1 MLKVAVIVGSVRAD
15 SINRTFAEALGK
27 LAKPGMQFDFLRI
40 DDLPVH
46 NPDSDADQ
54 PVAARKFKARIE
66 AADGVLFVTPEYNR
80 SIPAALKNAIDW
92 ASRPY
97 GKNSFAGKPVAVA
110 GASVGNI
117 GTAVAQ
123 QHLRNILAHLDAA
136 VLGQPEVFF
145 TLRPGVIDETGNIV
159 DEQAKTF
166 LQGFLGRFQAWVSR
180 FAVREAAAA

>member
-15 SINRTFAEALGK
+15 SINREFAQALGN

-46 NPDSDADQ
+46 NPDADADQ
-54 PVAARKFKARIE
+54 PQVARQFKARIE
-66 AADGVLFVTPEYNR
+66 AADAVLFVTPEYNR

-97 GKNSFAGKPVAVA
+97 GKNSFVGKPVAAA

-145 TLRPGVIDETGNIV
+145 TLKPGVIDQAGNIA
-159 DEQAKTF
+159 DEQVKAF
-166 LQGFLGRFQAWVSR
+166 LQGFLARFQAWAGR
-180 FAVREAAAA
+180 FALEQAAAA